1 MFLDGNR
8 TRIFPWS
15 WEALTLLSY
24 QSDNRSTAAH
34 PKTATDKERTGIPAT
49 GWLGRDLN
57 PLAVSRVA
65 DNPDSTARRKTRW
78 TSDLI
83 DRRLSGR
90 ESNPDRS
97 GFRPRRFALL
107 WWR

>member
-8 TRIFPWS
+8 TRIFPRS
-15 WEALTLLSY
+15 WETLTPLSY

-78 TSDLI
+78 TSDVI
-83 DRRLSGR
+83 DRRHSVPGIEPGPLALSP
-90 ESNPDRS
+90 ETV
-97 GFRPRRFALL
+97 RPPL
-107 WWR
+107 WR